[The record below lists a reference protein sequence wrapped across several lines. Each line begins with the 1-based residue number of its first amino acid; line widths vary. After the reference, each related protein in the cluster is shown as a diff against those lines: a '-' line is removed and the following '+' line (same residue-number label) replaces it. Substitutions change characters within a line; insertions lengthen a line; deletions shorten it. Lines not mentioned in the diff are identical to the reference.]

1 QADVID
7 FVNTSLGV
15 GVECADAVHFVV
27 EQLDAVRYWAPH
39 RKQID
44 NAAANAKFA
53 RRDDLSDMGIAGE
66 TQLLA
71 QGFGRQS
78 GALPEEEGVPGNET
92 GGRQSVQRGGDR
104 DDCNVEGL
112 VRNLIK
118 GGETL
123 RNQVLVRRKTVIG
136 ECLPVRQ
143 QEYPEFGREER
154 QFHAQA
160 FGVLRCFGQYQQRS
174 GATHERGQRQ
184 GVGG

>member
-1 QADVID
+1 QIVFDPSRQKPLADVLVKPAFGRIALEFFAEAHAESGARGIVGREFTRRQQADVID

-44 NAAANAKFA
+44 KAAANAKFA

-71 QGFGRQS
+71 QGFGRQG

-92 GGRQSVQRGGDR
+92 GGRQWVQRGGYR

-112 VRNLIK
+112 VSNQIK
-118 GGETL
+118 GGETF

-136 ECLPVRQ
+136 
-143 QEYPEFGREER
+143 
-154 QFHAQA
+154 
-160 FGVLRCFGQYQQRS
+160 
-174 GATHERGQRQ
+174 
-184 GVGG
+184 